1 MYYLNDNYLNSLSN
15 TDLIENM
22 KYYLDVE
29 GQGNEFAFFEG
40 NDSYNAERGINQ
52 ETKTDPWNGKVALL
66 YESDVYYASSQDVDN
81 ISLSANYNWLMNN
94 DIVSGLWLLGK
105 SYDSEDMV
113 SSLNTSINLSVEAK
127 SVNEYDEVRANTAVR
142 SVITLKANTVVASGD
157 GSFNNP
163 YRIKTN

>member
-22 KYYLDVE
+22 KYYLDGE

-94 DIVSGLWLLGK
+94 DIVSGLCYLEK
-105 SYDSEDMV
+105 VM
-113 SSLNTSINLSVEAK
+113 
-127 SVNEYDEVRANTAVR
+127 
-142 SVITLKANTVVASGD
+142 TVKTW
-157 GSFNNP
+157 
-163 YRIKTN
+163 YRL